1 MADSK
6 ITQLTE
12 TTSPAN
18 TDILPVVV
26 DPSTTPITK
35 YTTIQNAVKN
45 AYDSKGD
52 IFVGAGASA
61 GTVISVGA
69 TNGQIMVT
77 DSSSDAGWSKADRD
91 FAISINL
98 GGLNATSAYT
108 GGTIASIECPYD
120 GVIESI
126 RMLGTSTAGTVS
138 GAGTATLDI
147 YKASY
152 ANFPSMGTAQS
163 ICGTATKPNL
173 TGTAAYENTTLTGFT
188 TTFSKGD
195 WLTFVA
201 VNSGF
206 VWTSISLSGKSSAV
220 S

>member
-1 MADSK
+1 MADK
-6 ITQLTE
+6 QITQLTE
-12 TTSPAN
+12 DTAPQS
-18 TDILPVVV
+18 DDLLILVS
-26 DPSTTPITK
+26 DPNTTPVTNK
-35 YTTIQNAVKN
+35 ATVQSVVKA

-52 IFVGAGASA
+52 IFVGAGASS

-69 TNGQIMVT
+69 SDGQILVT

-91 FAISINL
+91 FSISLNF
-98 GGLNATSAYT
+98 GALNATSAYT
-108 GGTIASIECPYD
+108 GGTIVSVECPYD

-173 TGTAAYENTTLTGFT
+173 TGTTAYENTSLTGFT

-195 WLTFVA
+195 WLTFVV

-206 VWTSISLSGKSSAV
+206 VWTGVSVSGRSTAV